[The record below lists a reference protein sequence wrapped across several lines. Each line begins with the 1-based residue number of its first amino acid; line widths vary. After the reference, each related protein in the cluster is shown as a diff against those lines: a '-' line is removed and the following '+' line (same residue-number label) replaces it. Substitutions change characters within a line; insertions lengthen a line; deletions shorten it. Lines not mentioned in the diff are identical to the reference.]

1 MSYGK
6 KLICRRAGWDY
17 AQVVAE
23 QSLLQQ
29 SLGQGRQRGQAG
41 YGIYFSG
48 VAEQLA
54 DFSDLLAE
62 KLDAWNARAADGDH
76 LRRYAFEGRDV
87 GATLEEFVYL
97 DRPARP
103 VSLLTHIVEG
113 GRLHINAAYQPA
125 PEQARLL
132 ETFIDDLW
140 PRAADPA
147 ISIYVGA
154 LQINRGMIDAGRLN
168 LSPTDGN

>member
-1 MSYGK
+1 VSYGK

-29 SLGQGRQRGQAG
+29 SFIQKRQKEQAG

-48 VAEQLA
+48 LAEDLV

-62 KLDAWNARAADGDH
+62 KLDAWNARVAEGEH

-87 GATLEEFVYL
+87 GVTLEEFVYL

-103 VSLLTHIVEG
+103 VSLLTRMIEK
-113 GRLHINAAYQPA
+113 GRLHINVAYQPA

-132 ETFIDDLW
+132 ENFIDDLR
-140 PRAADPA
+140 PRAADPSL
-147 ISIYVGA
+147 SIYVGA
-154 LQINRGMIDAGRLN
+154 VQINRGLIDVAQF
-168 LSPTDGN
+168 